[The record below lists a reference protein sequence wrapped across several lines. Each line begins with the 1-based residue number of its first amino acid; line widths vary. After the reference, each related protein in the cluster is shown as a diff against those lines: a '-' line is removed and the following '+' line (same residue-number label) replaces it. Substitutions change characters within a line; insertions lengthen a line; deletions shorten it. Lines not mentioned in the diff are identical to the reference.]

1 MKRGMGV
8 CFIPFLILSGCSD
21 RSFVRNE
28 KVKVMVERSHDYY
41 VEHPIEEV
49 EKGED
54 ITFHVHLFTPGEV
67 TYVSYENHEILN
79 VTNTGFDLLLKDIQ
93 YSFIVNM
100 EVSKQGLHYYGNGG
114 LNKDGREV
122 VFSPIHNYHLRENS
136 LNAYSIFYKEGYLPL
151 GWNTSSD
158 GSGTFISFGSRI
170 PKGVS
175 SLYAMWIK
183 ESDPSDFEVTQAGSQ
198 LEIKKYLGD
207 KTEVVIPS
215 YINGKRVTSI
225 GANSFISSTL
235 KRVVL
240 GKNILNIKENAFFET
255 SVEEVYLCDGIV
267 QMDPFS
273 FPSTVKK
280 IHINAVDL
288 PCFSGTYYDTFPDKI
303 DYLDMIKDQ
312 KKIVLFSGSS
322 TRYGYDSR
330 LIEEAYP
337 DYAVSNMG
345 VFAYVNIKPQLDV
358 ITHFMKE
365 GDILLSSPEF
375 DNHCLENQ
383 FGTNNEFEWNLFA
396 FFESNYDLLDY
407 IDVSSYPSFFSSLST
422 FLNERSL
429 MPKRDYSI
437 LAKQFDDDENRYSF
451 DTYDIEGD
459 LILPREGHPTD
470 THIMQPLDEY
480 TLNTITPELVD
491 CLNDVYQSLLDKK
504 LNVLFTFSPKNRN
517 CLKPNTTI
525 EQRNIVEQYLHDH
538 LIVPVISNWSNL
550 ILPGTSFY
558 KIDNHLSTEAA
569 IERTRQV
576 ISDLSFYIQD

>member
-1 MKRGMGV
+1 
-8 CFIPFLILSGCSD
+8 
-21 RSFVRNE
+21 
-28 KVKVMVERSHDYY
+28 
-41 VEHPIEEV
+41 
-49 EKGED
+49 
-54 ITFHVHLFTPGEV
+54 
-67 TYVSYENHEILN
+67 
-79 VTNTGFDLLLKDIQ
+79 
-93 YSFIVNM
+93 
-100 EVSKQGLHYYGNGG
+100 
-114 LNKDGREV
+114 
-122 VFSPIHNYHLRENS
+122 
-136 LNAYSIFYKEGYLPL
+136 
-151 GWNTSSD
+151 
-158 GSGTFISFGSRI
+158 
-170 PKGVS
+170 
-175 SLYAMWIK
+175 MWIK

-322 TRYGYDSR
+322 TLYGYDSR

-429 MPKRDYSI
+429 MPTRDYSI

-470 THIMQPLDEY
+470 THIM
-480 TLNTITPELVD
+480 
-491 CLNDVYQSLLDKK
+491 
-504 LNVLFTFSPKNRN
+504 
-517 CLKPNTTI
+517 
-525 EQRNIVEQYLHDH
+525 
-538 LIVPVISNWSNL
+538 
-550 ILPGTSFY
+550 
-558 KIDNHLSTEAA
+558 
-569 IERTRQV
+569 
-576 ISDLSFYIQD
+576 